1 VAGRDEG
8 QMKPE
13 QQDDPLLILL
23 IIVGLVGWAIIIW
36 EVFK

>member
-1 VAGRDEG
+1 
-8 QMKPE
+8 MKPE